1 MKHGIYLVA
10 LLVILAAGCAHSPGR
25 AHSANPFPATPT
37 GLQATADTNID
48 EQTTSASPEVLVESK
63 PNEEQTTA
71 VSPEKSVEPESTSE
85 GDKDKPDPL
94 QEPQDQKGGMDG
106 SLGDYTPEEEP
117 SITIADPIE
126 PFNRAMFVFN
136 DKLYFWAL
144 KPVSQGYG
152 YIVPEV
158 ARVSVQNVFYNLRFP
173 VRFVSLML
181 QGDFSSSKKELERFA
196 INTLW
201 GIGGIFDLA
210 SRKVLNLPKM
220 DVELG
225 DTLEFYGIGHG
236 FYIVWPIL
244 GPSSAR
250 DSIAIVGDYFLYPV
264 SYIEPW
270 LAWLGVRGYELI
282 NDTSLS
288 IGNYESL
295 KEAAIDPYYAV
306 RDAYVQHRVRLI
318 KMGGVNPKQAG
329 PSKVKREDT
338 TGNQKDF

>member
-1 MKHGIYLVA
+1 MKHYSCVILLVA
-10 LLVILAAGCAHSPGR
+10 LLAGGCAHSPGR
-25 AHSANPFPATPT
+25 TPSANPSPATPT
-37 GLQATADTNID
+37 GLQTPADTNID
-48 EQTTSASPEVLVESK
+48 EQITAASPEALVDSK

-71 VSPEKSVEPESTSE
+71 APPEKSVEPESTGE

-94 QEPQDQKGGMDG
+94 QEPQDQTGGKDG

-117 SITIADPIE
+117 SITIADPLE
-126 PFNRAMFVFN
+126 PFNRAMFQFN
-136 DKLYFWAL
+136 DKLYLCAL

-152 YIVPEV
+152 FIMPDV
-158 ARVSVQNVFYNLRFP
+158 AQVCVQNFFYNLQFP
-173 VRFVSLML
+173 VRFFSCAL
-181 QGDFSSSKKELERFA
+181 QRDFKSTVNELGRFT

-201 GIGGIFDLA
+201 GIGGLFDPA
-210 SRKVLNLPKM
+210 SRKVLNMPKKN
-220 DVELG
+220 VELG
-225 DTLEFYGIGHG
+225 DALEFYGLGHW

-264 SYIEPW
+264 SYIQPW
-270 LAWLGVRGYELI
+270 FAWLGVRGYELI

-306 RDAYVQHRVRLI
+306 RDAYVQHRQKMIIRSGGI
-318 KMGGVNPKQAG
+318 KPKQSGPKKVQPEDAG
-329 PSKVKREDT
+329 
-338 TGNQKDF
+338 GNQ